1 MLQKDHYHLI
11 GIGGIGMS
19 AIAMALLKNG
29 YSVSGSDLASNSLI
43 KDLKDLGGLIFVNHE
58 EKNID
63 LIKQKYI
70 KKNIII
76 VTSSAI
82 KKSNIELSYCLK
94 QNLVVKH
101 RSEILSLIMKAY
113 NSIAVAGT
121 HGKTTTST
129 FLSTLLDLCTKDCSS
144 IIGGISQLYNSNAH
158 IKKSKYLV
166 AEIDESDGTTSNYK
180 SELSIINN
188 IDFDHCDHY
197 SNTQE
202 VISSFRSFAINSE
215 KLLINNDC
223 PITSSNFKSEYQWS
237 IKTKKNIEFAMIPEQ
252 ISKSETVANYYENGK
267 FIDQLHI
274 PVPGLHNLSNATA
287 AISACR
293 INNISILK
301 IKENIKYLKLPKKR
315 FEYRGEFLKRTIIDD
330 YAHHPIEIKAT
341 IELARL
347 IIKDEKSIYQKRLV
361 VIFQPHR
368 FSRVKQFANE
378 FARELANA
386 DLIILTDIFSAGEK
400 QVDEINSEIIGDKIH
415 KINQNI
421 KCLKNNY
428 EIKNQ
433 FEEITQRNDLIVN
446 MGAGDCH
453 NLWSILNN

>member
-129 FLSTLLDLCTKDCSS
+129 FCL
-144 IIGGISQLYNSNAH
+144 
-158 IKKSKYLV
+158 
-166 AEIDESDGTTSNYK
+166 
-180 SELSIINN
+180 
-188 IDFDHCDHY
+188 HY
-197 SNTQE
+197 
-202 VISSFRSFAINSE
+202 
-215 KLLINNDC
+215 
-223 PITSSNFKSEYQWS
+223 
-237 IKTKKNIEFAMIPEQ
+237 
-252 ISKSETVANYYENGK
+252 
-267 FIDQLHI
+267 
-274 PVPGLHNLSNATA
+274 
-287 AISACR
+287 
-293 INNISILK
+293 
-301 IKENIKYLKLPKKR
+301 
-315 FEYRGEFLKRTIIDD
+315 
-330 YAHHPIEIKAT
+330 
-341 IELARL
+341 
-347 IIKDEKSIYQKRLV
+347 
-361 VIFQPHR
+361 
-368 FSRVKQFANE
+368 
-378 FARELANA
+378 
-386 DLIILTDIFSAGEK
+386 
-400 QVDEINSEIIGDKIH
+400 
-415 KINQNI
+415 
-421 KCLKNNY
+421 
-428 EIKNQ
+428 
-433 FEEITQRNDLIVN
+433 
-446 MGAGDCH
+446 
-453 NLWSILNN
+453 